1 MKILKKSKDAMLL
14 HNILFTLTK
23 NKFNEFK
30 FQSALKDKI
39 IQKVE
44 EIININDQNENFN
57 NQKISAIKTII
68 SKFVKFHQIQ
78 LFEKLKNNQLPKLDD
93 FVDNLHSDF
102 TGTLNRVPSKNKSEN
117 INSYEKEN
125 DKLGITNI
133 SKFNSTRNFEDTDSE
148 DSFIE
153 EKFDHSIQDTQI
165 PKDIPKDIPKSN
177 SLNNTKKLDTI
188 ETQNIV
194 SFSSLNENET
204 EMHLTESD
212 NFNTMVNT
220 KLQDTKDNNNDKSS
234 KDNSPF
240 NHNDQID
247 DK

>member
-1 MKILKKSKDAMLL
+1 MLKKSKDVIVI
-14 HNILFTLTK
+14 HNILFNLTK

-30 FQSALKDKI
+30 YQSALNKI
-39 IQKVE
+39 MPVVE
-44 EIININDQNENFN
+44 DNNIDNQNSYLN
-57 NQKISAIKTII
+57 NQKITAIKMII
-68 SKFVKFHQIQ
+68 SKFVKFHKMKV
-78 LFEKLKNNQLPKLDD
+78 FEKLKNNQLPKLDD

-165 PKDIPKDIPKSN
+165 PKDIPKDIPKAN

-188 ETQNIV
+188 DTQNIV

-220 KLQDTKDNNNDKSS
+220 KLQNTKDNFSNKS
-234 KDNSPF
+234 KDDEEF